1 MPKYLKST
9 RDGTVYPWTRQLA
22 ERADMEPY
30 EFPAVT
36 APQTVEADASE
47 SENTSQ
53 NSESASAELS
63 PDPQL
68 SSAVEAFRRQVTGR
82 RKSAK
87 QVSTEGEK

>member
-1 MPKYLKST
+1 
-9 RDGTVYPWTRQLA
+9 
-22 ERADMEPY
+22 MEPY
-30 EFPAVT
+30 EPPPPPPPKPVVA
-36 APQTVEADASE
+36 ELSN

-87 QVSTEGEK
+87 QVSIEGEK